1 MTNCAGRHLQLF
13 LSWLPAPEMSQ
24 AEAQGS
30 LHIRGVPQKSG
41 TLSMECA
48 IYIHK
53 QRMGTELTHGWP
65 TPPLMISETSSLPNW
80 PEAGCWK
87 GEPKVVTCPP
97 RCQEVLTDVA
107 RPRSSTTPIN
117 IAWQAGTNYCRVS
130 SQATSSRVPASCSY
144 TIIMSESSTD

>member
-13 LSWLPAPEMSQ
+13 LSWLPAPEMAQ

-30 LHIRGVPQKSG
+30 LHTRGVPQKSG

-53 QRMGTELTHGWP
+53 QRMGTELAHGWP

-87 GEPKVVTCPP
+87 GEPKVATYPP
-97 RCQEVLTDVA
+97 SDASCDCVK
-107 RPRSSTTPIN
+107 
-117 IAWQAGTNYCRVS
+117 GS
-130 SQATSSRVPASCSY
+130 SQTLHERVRAQSQQTSPGKLGQ
-144 TIIMSESSTD
+144 IIAG